1 MKSARSAAS
10 ERARGR
16 LYLGLSIVILIFF
29 NSGSDWMRAEKGHIR
44 GGGDL
49 VTRGF
54 VWPPWR
60 ALQLYVSHDSDEHLF
75 FEYTKLI
82 LGEPADLHYIA
93 AANLG
98 DTAAIEE
105 QLRQKFAARPGG
117 HSPYRYIAVGYPPV
131 GLLVLLLP
139 RLVTSTLHG
148 YRLVFGA
155 LMSALFLGTMALG
168 WRLARRGGSGLTS
181 AQWQKRTALL
191 LFCVGPTLVMRYDI
205 VPALLTAAVVAA
217 LGERRALL
225 ATAGLLLGVAAKL
238 YPALL
243 LPTWLALLL
252 GFAGPARRTAWRMV
266 AALGGAGA
274 VIALA
279 LLVRG
284 GAIPLWAERI
294 TFSVRPFQVES
305 VPGALLALPGW
316 PESLAPSFGSFNA
329 QSTLASRMLPHWD
342 LLITATALAVA
353 ALAYVW
359 ASRRRAASPEEQ
371 SRALGVWT
379 LVALLLNLCVTKVLS
394 AQYFIWCL
402 PFAALV
408 PGRRGRS
415 ILYGLA
421 GLLFLTQLIYPTLY
435 GALIGGSGLV
445 FALVLGRNLML
456 CALGA
461 LGLAWLWRGELTG
474 VPDRRP
480 PLPAAPPIKEV
491 P

>member
-1 MKSARSAAS
+1 MKSARSATS

-16 LYLGLSIVILIFF
+16 LYLGLSIVLLIFF

-49 VTRGF
+49 ITRGF

-98 DTAAIEE
+98 NTAAIEA
-105 QLRQKFAARPGG
+105 QLQQKFAARPGG

-131 GLLVLLLP
+131 GLLALLLP

-155 LMSALFLGTMALG
+155 LMSVFFLCTMALG
-168 WRLARRGGSGLTS
+168 WRMARRSGYDLSS
-181 AQWQKRTALL
+181 AQWHKYTALL
-191 LFCVGPTLVMRYDI
+191 LFCVGPTLMMRYDI

-217 LGERRALL
+217 LSERRALL
-225 ATAGLLLGVAAKL
+225 ATACLLLGIAAKL

-252 GFAGPARRTAWRMV
+252 GFSGPARRTAWRMV
-266 AALGGAGA
+266 GALAATGA

-279 LLVRG
+279 LLLRG

-316 PESLAPSFGSFNA
+316 PGSLASSFGSFNA
-329 QSTLASRMLPHWD
+329 QSALAGWLLPHWD
-342 LLITATALAVA
+342 LLITATALSVA
-353 ALAYVW
+353 GLAYVW
-359 ASRRRAASPEEQ
+359 ASRRRTASPEEQ
-371 SRALGVWT
+371 GRALAVWT

-394 AQYFIWCL
+394 AQYLIWCL

-415 ILYGLA
+415 VLYGLA
-421 GLLFLTQLIYPTLY
+421 GILFLTQLIYPTLY

-445 FALVLGRNLML
+445 FALVLLRNFML

-461 LGLAWLWRGELTG
+461 LCVGWLWRGQLLG
-474 VPDRRP
+474 APD
-480 PLPAAPPIKEV
+480 KEV
-491 P
+491 L